1 MALASIPASPADG
14 SASPVDAYL
23 LEVYR
28 QAAETSRP
36 STHSR
41 LASVGAFL
49 TIVSL
54 LTVALVVL
62 FSVLDG
68 SSGPLRA
75 GASIALGVIGL
86 LVSTAFYAQELRRH
100 HASGRDDGLDGAT
113 YATSSIYQA
122 SIGFFG
128 FAVVIATALLL
139 VR

>member
-14 SASPVDAYL
+14 TASPVDAYL
-23 LEVYR
+23 LEIYR
-28 QAAETSRP
+28 QAAETARP

-62 FSVLDG
+62 FAVLDG
-68 SSGPLRA
+68 SSGPLGA
-75 GASIALGVIGL
+75 GACIALGAIGL
-86 LVSTAFYAQELRRH
+86 VVSTAFYAQELRRH
-100 HASGRDDGLDGAT
+100 RTSGRDDGLDAAA

-139 VR
+139 VH

>member
-1 MALASIPASPADG
+1 MALASIPATPADG

-28 QAAETSRP
+28 QAAETRP

-41 LASVGAFL
+41 LESVGAFL
-49 TIVSL
+49 VIVSL

-62 FSVLDG
+62 FAVLDG

-75 GASIALGVIGL
+75 GACIALGVIGL
-86 LVSTAFYAQELRRH
+86 VVSTAFYAKELHRH
-100 HASGRDDGLDGAT
+100 RTSVRDDGLDGAA

>member
-23 LEVYR
+23 LEMYR
-28 QAAETSRP
+28 QADETSRP
-36 STHSR
+36 FAHPR

-54 LTVALVVL
+54 LTVALVIL

-68 SSGPLRA
+68 SSGSLRA
-75 GASIALGVIGL
+75 GASIALGALGLVI
-86 LVSTAFYAQELRRH
+86 STAFYAQELRRH
-100 HASGRDDGLDGAT
+100 HPSGRDAGLDGPA
-113 YATSSIYQA
+113 YATSSLYQA

>member
-1 MALASIPASPADG
+1 MALASLPATPADG

-23 LEVYR
+23 LDVYR
-28 QAAETSRP
+28 QAAETARP
-36 STHSR
+36 TTHSR
-41 LASVGAFL
+41 LDSVGAFL

-62 FSVLDG
+62 FAVLDG

-75 GASIALGVIGL
+75 GTSIALGVIGL
-86 LVSTAFYAQELRRH
+86 VVSMAFYAQELRRH
-100 HASGRDDGLDGAT
+100 RTTGREVGLDGPA

-128 FAVVIATALLL
+128 FAIVIATALLL

>member
-1 MALASIPASPADG
+1 MALASIPAAPADG

-28 QAAETSRP
+28 QAAETARP
-36 STHSR
+36 STQSR

-49 TIVSL
+49 TIVGL
-54 LTVALVVL
+54 LTVALIVL

-75 GASIALGVIGL
+75 GACIALGAIGL
-86 LVSTAFYAQELRRH
+86 VVSTAFYAQELRRH
-100 HASGRDDGLDGAT
+100 RAAGRDDGFDGQV

-122 SIGFFG
+122 SIGFFA
-128 FAVVIATALLL
+128 FAIVIATALLL